1 MLIMK
6 ELFSWTETDGKN
18 QTLTIAEVPK
28 LETLETCDRADWE
41 SALRPLT
48 PAAYADVLVQR
59 PLPLRRHRI
68 PIVFLGPLPQEKEQ
82 PVPIRFGPVNFPP
95 KKVTKRDC

>member
-6 ELFSWTETDGKN
+6 QLFSWTETDGKN

-28 LETLETCDRADWE
+28 LETLETCDTPDWK

-68 PIVFLGPLPQEKEQ
+68 PIVFLGPLALST
-82 PVPIRFGPVNFPP
+82 FPR
-95 KKVTKRDC
+95 KR